1 MENFQY
7 YTPTKIIFGRGAEEQ
22 TGQLA
27 AEQGCKKVLVHYGG
41 GSVVRSGLLE
51 RIYRSLDAVG
61 ISYVSLGGVVPN
73 PRLSLVYEGIRL
85 ARKEQV
91 DFILAVGGGSVI
103 DSAKAIG
110 YGVANEGDV
119 WDFYEKRRTAK
130 ACLPIG
136 VVLTIAAAGS
146 EMSDSSVIT
155 KEEGWLKRGYS
166 SNYARARF
174 AVMNPELT
182 MTLPKYQTASGCVD
196 IMMHTME
203 RYFNH
208 SENME
213 MTDGI
218 SEHLIRTVMKN
229 AKILMNEPDN
239 YQARAEVMWA
249 GSLSH
254 NGLTGCG
261 TGGGDW
267 ASHQLE
273 HELGGMFDVAHGAG
287 LAAVWGS
294 WARYVMDAAPERFAK
309 FAVNVMG
316 VEPEAEKLKTA
327 QKGIEAMED
336 FYRALDMPVCIGDMG
351 IELTEE
357 QMRELAEK
365 CSHFGKR
372 TIGCIKKLDQE
383 DMYRIY
389 KEARGRK

>member
-218 SEHLIRTVMKN
+218 SEHLLRTVMKN

-351 IELTEE
+351 IELAEE